1 MVVVFKQG
9 NIVLQSHKIM
19 LYAKLLKMGL
29 YLFQSGLEKLM
40 IREERRRRVERKRGA
55 GKEGRR
61 MRGGSSP
68 TSGLQGSFCWCWL
81 RYFRRWL

>member
-9 NIVLQSHKIM
+9 NIVVQSHKMM

-40 IREERRRRVERKRGA
+40 IREERRRRVERKRGQ
-55 GKEGRR
+55 GRR
-61 MRGGSSP
+61 EGG
-68 TSGLQGSFCWCWL
+68 
-81 RYFRRWL
+81 